1 VGDTR
6 TLQALN
12 ATGQPVGA
20 LAPGTVLWTHPGDVG
35 GIVPAVPSPTGV
47 ADVFAFGNDGTVQ
60 AITSDGTTAWT
71 ANVGPG
77 ASVLADFQG
86 GLVVFGPV
94 YGDPPYSISRLDGL
108 TGQSVFTYTIG
119 QTIDWIWSGVAVHPD
134 GTIFA
139 ILGDPYSDD
148 SHPMGQAWVIGV
160 DGSSGAQKF
169 SVPLP
174 DDTAVFSHEP
184 FIMIA
189 GDGYAYVPY
198 VTYSPDTGTQQLKLL
213 RVNSAGA
220 SDNIDIKTFT
230 PESENA
236 QLEVGYSSVITNA
249 DTGVLLTWGAWNTY
263 SWEPRQPPVPP
274 NTQTYG
280 IAVTTGTGV
289 SVLDA
294 PLVGQVNPAL
304 QAQDGS
310 FVGSYGL
317 DMVSFDQSGNV
328 RWIVPNYSPLMAT
341 ADGGVIATTDYV
353 SATVFDQDGNATGQ
367 MANMP
372 TYSWLGNVYEDG
384 PVTRLWL
391 PMADFGLSFGAFAG
405 GSPSPNGAYVKLVQG
420 KVFIP
425 FEIADTK
432 GGKPPQTA
440 DFAAKLNARYD
451 PTKMAVNALAFNDGK
466 ADAFLDALKVTNSVV
481 AYIGHG
487 WSAVQ
492 HPFTT
497 IGLCFA
503 GLQCLAPADLIQ
515 VTLPGGTT
523 GIMQPPD
530 GGSTYSLPNGF
541 APKAEVVIL
550 AACGITDSFLNEWHL
565 AAGQVLIFP
574 KYPPGSNN
582 MINLVTAAGDVQ
594 FMLDQLS
601 AGIDVT
607 QTLTM
612 VNKGQG
618 YTWQVIP
625 KGANVSFKVPSH

>member
-1 VGDTR
+1 M
-6 TLQALN
+6 
-12 ATGQPVGA
+12 
-20 LAPGTVLWTHPGDVG
+20 
-35 GIVPAVPSPTGV
+35 
-47 ADVFAFGNDGTVQ
+47 
-60 AITSDGTTAWT
+60 
-71 ANVGPG
+71 
-77 ASVLADFQG
+77 
-86 GLVVFGPV
+86 
-94 YGDPPYSISRLDGL
+94 
-108 TGQSVFTYTIG
+108 
-119 QTIDWIWSGVAVHPD
+119 AVHPD

-160 DGSSGAQKF
+160 NGSSGAPKF

-198 VTYSPDTGTQQLKLL
+198 VTYSPDKRTLRLKLL
-213 RVNSAGA
+213 RVSSAGA

-372 TYSWLGNVYEDG
+372 TQSWTGTAYLQPGAVQQVVAAPLSVDGASFWPEAGANPSGNGTAIVQCPCLLQSTSGPAPRDSSAGPVSAKELGGSVHQKVAANG
-384 PVTRLWL
+384 PVTPQSPPAYVILVGDPGLNTVDCPRDSQHCHDVGDSFNVAAQTEANRLSGL
-391 PMADFGLSFGAFAG
+391 GNSAAYPPQRVSSIQDFNQGLTQNGYIDGGVIFFGHGGVVSIAG
-405 GSPSPNGAYVKLVQG
+405 QPHWAIMPGEQAGPDTNISEVNVQTLSPS
-420 KVFIP
+420 
-425 FEIADTK
+425 
-432 GGKPPQTA
+432 
-440 DFAAKLNARYD
+440 NAR
-451 PTKMAVNALAFNDGK
+451 TARDGHPECLQRRGWRPK
-466 ADAFLDALKVTNSVV
+466 LD
-481 AYIGHG
+481 
-487 WSAVQ
+487 
-492 HPFTT
+492 
-497 IGLCFA
+497 C
-503 GLQCLAPADLIQ
+503 
-515 VTLPGGTT
+515 
-523 GIMQPPD
+523 PPD
-530 GGSTYSLPNGF
+530 CQPTAGNSLR
-541 APKAEVVIL
+541 
-550 AACGITDSFLNEWHL
+550 SSSWHVF
-565 AAGQVLIFP
+565 QYEP
-574 KYPPGSNN
+574 EYE
-582 MINLVTAAGDVQ
+582 
-594 FMLDQLS
+594 S
-601 AGIDVT
+601 A
-607 QTLTM
+607 
-612 VNKGQG
+612 
-618 YTWQVIP
+618 
-625 KGANVSFKVPSH
+625 

>member
-1 VGDTR
+1 
-6 TLQALN
+6 L
-12 ATGQPVGA
+12 P
-20 LAPGTVLWTHPGDVG
+20 
-35 GIVPAVPSPTGV
+35 
-47 ADVFAFGNDGTVQ
+47 
-60 AITSDGTTAWT
+60 
-71 ANVGPG
+71 
-77 ASVLADFQG
+77 DFQG

-94 YGDPPYSISRLDGL
+94 NGDPPYSISRLDGV

-119 QTIDWIWSGVAVHPD
+119 QTINPMWSDVAVHPD

-317 DMVSFDQSGNV
+317 DMVSFDQSGSV

-341 ADGGVIATTDYV
+341 ADGGVIATSDYV
-353 SATVFDQDGNATGQ
+353 SATVFDQSGNATGQ
-367 MANMP
+367 IANMP
-372 TYSWLGNVYEDG
+372 TQSWTLNEYQVGSVDQVVAMALLFAPGWSPFAGANASGNGTGYFPMDSISNEKVKEILTPARWQKFAQSHCAAVLGGPQGIPSTMPYYSLQMVQQKQKMTNFYDVGNPGIGNLELQV
-384 PVTRLWL
+384 VTGGQYGSNETLTRYLRTANAATANMGYSRQTAVVVQAGFL
-391 PMADFGLSFGAFAG
+391 SQPYPEFHLIHEVLLHAYAALTDDNVFGLFQANGLWRPAG
-405 GSPSPNGAYVKLVQG
+405 S
-420 KVFIP
+420 
-425 FEIADTK
+425 
-432 GGKPPQTA
+432 TA
-440 DFAAKLNARYD
+440 
-451 PTKMAVNALAFNDGK
+451 T
-466 ADAFLDALKVTNSVV
+466 
-481 AYIGHG
+481 
-487 WSAVQ
+487 
-492 HPFTT
+492 TT
-497 IGLCFA
+497 ISTWMSTDCSCTPENPA
-503 GLQCLAPADLIQ
+503 TASTCKANTAP
-515 VTLPGGTT
+515 
-523 GIMQPPD
+523 
-530 GGSTYSLPNGF
+530 
-541 APKAEVVIL
+541 
-550 AACGITDSFLNEWHL
+550 W
-565 AAGQVLIFP
+565 
-574 KYPPGSNN
+574 
-582 MINLVTAAGDVQ
+582 
-594 FMLDQLS
+594 
-601 AGIDVT
+601 
-607 QTLTM
+607 
-612 VNKGQG
+612 
-618 YTWQVIP
+618 
-625 KGANVSFKVPSH
+625 